1 MSNMTFGVNLIP
13 KTNNTY
19 TLGDSTKKW
28 NLFVNQINGVD
39 YSAATSNIVVTTTN
53 VSASD
58 ALTAAALSNSLQDGQ
73 IVFVILNAAMAGS
86 AAATIQ
92 FGSATAIPIYR
103 TNTETLTATYASGMI
118 LGLLYYNNKL
128 IMLNSALAA

>member
-39 YSAATSNIVVTTTN
+39 YTAQSSNIVITTTN
-53 VSASD
+53 ASASD
-58 ALTAAALSNSLQDGQ
+58 ALTYSSSINLTDGQ
-73 IVFVILNAAMAGS
+73 LVFVILNSAMAGS
-86 AAATIQ
+86 SAATLQ
-92 FGSATAIPIYR
+92 FGSNTAISIYR
-103 TNTETLTATYASGMI
+103 TNTQTLTASYGAGMV
-118 LGLLYYNNKL
+118 LCLLYTNNKFIL
-128 IMLNSALAA
+128 INGAFVA